1 MTKIK
6 KYSIINLLGG
16 NKMKNNNKSSISG
29 IDANVIVLSAYLGG
43 LLLTWVTNLNYGAWI
58 LPLII
63 YILER
68 KNEFVKKQSA
78 QATVFFIGTALITM
92 IFNIIWL
99 IVFPSSYLIGTNLSN
114 FAGSTLIMSIM
125 SIISLLISIF
135 ITVIVIITSSKTWNY
150 EDYKIPLIGDLVPLF
165 RNLVDKL
172 LDNNMDTKNANNV
185 ILKKDIDLTK
195 KEDKIKKEKN
205 NNKK

>member
-1 MTKIK
+1 
-6 KYSIINLLGG
+6 
-16 NKMKNNNKSSISG
+16 MKNNNKSSISG

-185 ILKKDIDLTK
+185 ILEKDIDLK
-195 KEDKIKKEKN
+195 KKKNKKKKEKN

>member
-1 MTKIK
+1 
-6 KYSIINLLGG
+6 
-16 NKMKNNNKSSISG
+16 MKNNNKSSISG

-185 ILKKDIDLTK
+185 ILEKDIDLTK